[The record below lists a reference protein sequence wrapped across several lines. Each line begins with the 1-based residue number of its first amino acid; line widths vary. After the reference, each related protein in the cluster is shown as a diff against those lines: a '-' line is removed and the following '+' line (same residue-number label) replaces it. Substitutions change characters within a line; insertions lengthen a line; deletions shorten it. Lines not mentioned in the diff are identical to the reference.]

1 MKWKDEALK
10 HAKKESPNESC
21 GLVVEIRDYPYY
33 FPCKN
38 IADNPKNDFIINPRD
53 WKVAADNGKITGVV
67 HSHPVTTA
75 LPSAVDKAACEKT
88 KLKWYI
94 VQAFYET
101 WSCIVAS
108 NWKQP
113 LIGRQYCWAI
123 NDCYSVVRDYFKQE
137 LNINLKDGERP
148 ASPAAFKK
156 LNIFDKK
163 FKEYGFRELK
173 EKEEL
178 RKNDVVLMALG
189 SKTINHVGVL
199 MSDDYQLLHHLENKL
214 SGCDLLTG
222 SLLKSVKRRLRFVF
236 I

>member
-1 MKWKDEALK
+1 MRWKQDALK

-21 GLVVEIRDYPYY
+21 GLVVEIRRHPYY

-53 WKVAADNGKITGVV
+53 WKVAADSGKIVSVV

-75 LPSAVDKAACEKT
+75 MPSSVDKAACEKT

-94 VQAFYET
+94 VQPFYET
-101 WSCIVAS
+101 WSCIIPS

-113 LIGRQYCWAI
+113 LIGRKYCWGV
-123 NDCYSVVRDYFKQE
+123 NDCYSIVRDYFKQE
-137 LNINLKDGERP
+137 LNIELKDGKRP

-156 LNIFDKK
+156 LNVFDQV
-163 FKEYGFRELK
+163 FKAYGFRELT

-189 SKTINHVGVL
+189 SKTINHIGVL

-222 SLLKSVKRRLRFVF
+222 TLLKSVKRRLRFVF